1 MHVVDELVA
10 EFDQP
15 FESLLSLGFDTIQN
29 LVEDLFYLLH
39 GFPLSSF
46 SWGLTGVCSPGTDFS
61 FGSGLQLCLDSAC
74 GLDLGERSWGSGGLF
89 VAKIEG
95 IRGICSE
102 KSGEDKLRFVCL
114 HDLSLLG
121 VQV

>member
-15 FESLLSLGFDTIQN
+15 FESLLSLGFDTIKN
-29 LVEDLFYLLH
+29 LIEDLFHLLL
-39 GFPLSSF
+39 GFPRSSF
-46 SWGLTGVCSPGTDFS
+46 SLGLIGVGSLGTDFG
-61 FGSGLQLCLDSAC
+61 FGSGLQLGLDSAC
-74 GLDLGERSWGSGGLF
+74 GLDLGERSWGSGGL
-89 VAKIEG
+89 VVTNVEG
-95 IRGICSE
+95 IRGVSSE
-102 KSGEDKLRFVCL
+102 ESSEDKLRFVCL